1 MTINGMNS
9 NSIIRPVQVL
19 VLPEGS
25 ITSPTLGVS
34 NVIPDGA
41 TTHIVKGENL
51 TRIASLYGT
60 TVKQVMEWNNIQ
72 DAGKIKIGQNL
83 VVSSTSPTVS
93 PLESN
98 NVNDAEVV
106 PADDAESSL
115 QNFFQGEVEEKPV
128 IDVPE

>member
-1 MTINGMNS
+1 
-9 NSIIRPVQVL
+9 
-19 VLPEGS
+19 
-25 ITSPTLGVS
+25 
-34 NVIPDGA
+34 
-41 TTHIVKGENL
+41 
-51 TRIASLYGT
+51 
-60 TVKQVMEWNNIQ
+60 MEWNNIQ

-83 VVSSTSPTVS
+83 VVSSASSPVS

-106 PADDAESSL
+106 PADEAGSSL

>member
-1 MTINGMNS
+1 MNS
-9 NSIIRPVQVL
+9 NSIIRPGQVL

-25 ITSPTLGVS
+25 IPSSGLGVS

-41 TTHIVKGENL
+41 TTHIVKRGENL

-83 VVSSTSPTVS
+83 WCHPSPTVS